1 MTQQE
6 TSQSPTPLSSGVFL
20 YDGVNEA
27 KVCIDSVTKYTNTTA
42 RLSTQFTT
50 AQGNTTIK
58 QLGLYDNSDS
68 GNLWAI
74 ANVNINKV
82 AGERLTIYWYL
93 TFA

>member
-1 MTQQE
+1 M
-6 TSQSPTPLSSGVFL
+6 
-20 YDGVNEA
+20 NEA
-27 KVCIDSVTKYTNTTA
+27 KAIDSVTKYSNTTA

-58 QLGLYDNSDS
+58 QLGLYDSSDS

-82 AGERLTIYWYL
+82 VGERLTIYWYL